1 LKRHCLALLAA
12 AFFSHAAWAATT
24 PPPGAGWTLERS
36 VFLLRHGLRTP
47 LETEAAIQGLND
59 QPLPSWKEPPSH
71 LTSHG
76 IEATRLLGSY
86 LRQWAVAEHVLPDQG
101 CPARGAVDI
110 WTNSAARTIATGS
123 ALADGL
129 APGCNIAVSHLEPGA
144 RDPLFSPADE
154 MTGFK
159 ASDAIAA
166 IRAEKGDP
174 QSLTAPYKAEIA
186 LMEKALGCDRRD
198 PPCDIAASK
207 ATLSLSADGKGID
220 LLGPIYIT
228 SGTAQVFLLQY
239 LEGMP
244 MRDVAWG
251 RLNAAELARISR
263 LHALLFEV
271 YARPHYM
278 ARHTAFKMAPRV
290 LEALSAD
297 KAPAMT
303 LLVGHDNNIA
313 ALSSLLDVH
322 FQVAGY
328 GKDDPPIG
336 GGLRFERWR
345 DAAGAIWVRLAY
357 VAQTPDQIRTLA
369 RLTPGLPPFT
379 AVLPIQGCAKTNG
392 ICPMDQF
399 AALLQK
405 ALSH

>member
-1 LKRHCLALLAA
+1 LKRRCLALLAA
-12 AFFSHAAWAATT
+12 TFLSHAAVAAT
-24 PPPGAGWTLERS
+24 PPPGAGWTLERA

-47 LETEAAIQGLND
+47 LETEAAITGLND

-76 IEATRLLGSY
+76 VEATRLLGSY
-86 LRQWAVAEHVLPDQG
+86 LRQWAVTEQILPDQG
-101 CPARGAVDI
+101 CPDQGAIDI
-110 WTNSAARTIATGS
+110 WTNSAARTIATGD
-123 ALADGL
+123 AIAKGL
-129 APGCNIAVSHLEPGA
+129 APGCEGLVSHLEPGM
-144 RDPLFSPADE
+144 RDPLFSPANE
-154 MTGFK
+154 MTGFS
-159 ASDAIAA
+159 AADAIAA

-174 QSLTAPYKAEIA
+174 QQLTAPYKAEIA
-186 LMEKALGCDRRD
+186 LMEKALGCDRRN
-198 PPCDIAASK
+198 PPCDIAGTK

-244 MRDVAWG
+244 SQNVAWG
-251 RLNAAELARISR
+251 RLTADELARISR

-290 LEALSAD
+290 LDALSAD

-303 LLVGHDNNIA
+303 LLIGHDNNIA
-313 ALSSLLDVH
+313 ALSSLLNVH
-322 FQVAGY
+322 FQVDGY
-328 GKDDPPIG
+328 GQDDPPIG

-345 DAAGAIWVRLAY
+345 DPAGAIWVRLAY
-357 VAQTPDQIRTLA
+357 VAQTPDQIRNLAPLTLDM
-369 RLTPGLPPFT
+369 PPFT
-379 AVLPIQGCAKTNG
+379 AVLPIPGCAATKG
-392 ICPMDQF
+392 ICPVDRFGSLLQ
-399 AALLQK
+399 AAL
-405 ALSH
+405 SR